1 MIEQRS
7 PEWFEQRKGRVT
19 ASIVGA
25 ILNLSPYM
33 DRADAMRAMVRARE
47 GAESE
52 FKGNIATDYGTRN
65 EDGARIE
72 YEMESG
78 HDVEAAPFVP
88 FEDWAG
94 ASPDGF
100 VDKDG
105 LLEIKCPYGLRKEP
119 APVPFKKLVDQPHYA
134 AQVQFQLYCTGRKWC
149 HFYQWSPNGSKM
161 EVVDYDPEWAA
172 INIPILRQFHA
183 EFLDEPADD
192 HIGPAR
198 VVIDT
203 PDAYKM
209 IAEWDELNEQL
220 ERAAERKK
228 DLLAEF
234 VKLAGEKNALI
245 AGRKL
250 TMTERSGSISY
261 AKAVKALLP
270 NADLK
275 PYTGKSTTFWQ
286 VR

>member
-7 PEWFEQRKGRVT
+7 PEWFAQRVGRVT
-19 ASIVGA
+19 ASVVGA
-25 ILNLSPYM
+25 ILGLSPYM

-47 GAESE
+47 GVSSE
-52 FKGNIATDYGTRN
+52 FTGNIATEYGTRN

-100 VDKDG
+100 VGKDG
-105 LLEIKCPYGLRKEP
+105 LLEIKCPYGLRNGGE
-119 APVPFKKLVDQPHYA
+119 FKKLADQPHYA

-149 HFYQWSPNGSKM
+149 HFYQWSPKGTKM
-161 EVVDYDPEWAA
+161 EVVDYDPEWVSK
-172 INIPILRQFHA
+172 NIPILRQFHA
-183 EFLDEPADD
+183 EFLEEEAAD
-192 HIGPAR
+192 HIGLAR

-203 PDAYKM
+203 PEAHKM

-228 DLLAEF
+228 DLLAQF
-234 VKLAGEKNALI
+234 VTLAGEKNALF

-250 TMTERSGSISY
+250 TLTERAGAVSY
-261 AKAVKALLP
+261 AKAVKALCP
-270 NADLK
+270 GADLK
-275 PYTGKSTTFWQ
+275 PYTGKSSSFWQ